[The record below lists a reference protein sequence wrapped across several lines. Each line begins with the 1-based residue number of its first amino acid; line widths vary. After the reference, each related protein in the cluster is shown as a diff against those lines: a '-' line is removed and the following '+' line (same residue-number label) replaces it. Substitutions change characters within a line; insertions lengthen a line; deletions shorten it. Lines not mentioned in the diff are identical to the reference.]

1 MSGENLNSSWVNIF
15 SSCLSPQ
22 VNESLSQLY
31 VFTQSFRLHVDWLKT
46 ARQNVSLSS
55 TAAESIST
63 HLLQLS
69 NLLTVSLNQVRGQM
83 IRLFYKDYSPKNDGW
98 ISFESWIRK
107 CIKCLEKGMKLL
119 PKPLNLH
126 LPLCPQI
133 SEEVPQS
140 PTPSLPVV
148 STTFDAQQF
157 SVEISE
163 WLRVFH
169 DWSKRV
175 LRTLK
180 GTCRKL

>member
-1 MSGENLNSSWVNIF
+1 MSVAAVELIF
-15 SSCLSPQ
+15 SLPVCEMSPQ

-31 VFTQSFRLHVDWLKT
+31 VFTQSFRLHVNWLKT
-46 ARQNVSLSS
+46 AQQNVSMPSK
-55 TAAESIST
+55 AAESVST

-69 NLLTVSLNQVRGQM
+69 NLVTASLNQVR
-83 IRLFYKDYSPKNDGW
+83 RLGWFDSFTRKMYKMFGN
-98 ISFESWIRK
+98 
-107 CIKCLEKGMKLL
+107 GMKLL
-119 PKPLNLH
+119 PKPLNLR

-148 STTFDAQQF
+148 STAFDALQF

-163 WLRVFH
+163 RLQVFH

-175 LRTLK
+175 LRILK
-180 GTCRKL
+180 GTCRRL

>member
-1 MSGENLNSSWVNIF
+1 MSVAAVELIF
-15 SSCLSPQ
+15 SLPVCEMSPQ

-46 ARQNVSLSS
+46 AHQNVSLPSH
-55 TAAESIST
+55 AAESVST

-69 NLLTVSLNQVRGQM
+69 NLLTASLNQVRQPGWFDSFTRKM
-83 IRLFYKDYSPKNDGW
+83 YKMFGN
-98 ISFESWIRK
+98 
-107 CIKCLEKGMKLL
+107 GMKRL
-119 PKPLNLH
+119 PKPLN

-148 STTFDAQQF
+148 STAFDALKF

-163 WLRVFH
+163 RLQVFH

-175 LRTLK
+175 LRILK
-180 GTCRKL
+180 GTCRKR